1 MFIFGQALLPPL
13 IGAECEN
20 VEWLSHDGTNS
31 PAVITCTVLSMESIL
46 AKKIRP
52 AEWDAIFLQM
62 CQKSVPKYVWN
73 VCLGLMCYEIS
84 RV

>member
-31 PAVITCTVLSMESIL
+31 PAVITCTVLSVESIL
-46 AKKIRP
+46 AKKNQTSRMRRH
-52 AEWDAIFLQM
+52 LLT
-62 CQKSVPKYVWN
+62 N
-73 VCLGLMCYEIS
+73 VSEIS
-84 RV
+84 PYICLKCVFRFDVL